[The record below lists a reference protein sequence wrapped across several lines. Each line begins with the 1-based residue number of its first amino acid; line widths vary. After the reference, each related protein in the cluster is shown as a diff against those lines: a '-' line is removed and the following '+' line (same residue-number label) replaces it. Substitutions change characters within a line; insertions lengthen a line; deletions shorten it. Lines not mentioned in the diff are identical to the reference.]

1 LDFADFAFVPDD
13 SYEVIYSDPPWLYYG
28 DPNKDGAA
36 GKEYKMM
43 SLEEIAALPVRAKMR
58 KKSIVFLW
66 ATCPML
72 DVAID
77 VVRAW
82 GLHFRGVPF
91 VWVKTKQD
99 GSPIGAQGVRPSIVK
114 PLVEIVI
121 AASTVP
127 RGRPIK
133 ILDESIRQTVFEG
146 EDEDFITDPIFAS
159 RGHHSE
165 KPHEVRARI
174 ERLFGPVPR
183 LEMFARGAPKGE
195 WDRFGDELTGPESTV
210 LDLME
215 SA

>member
-1 LDFADFAFVPDD
+1 MDFTDFALVPDG
-13 SYEVIYSDPPWLYYG
+13 SYEVIYADPPWLYYG

-43 SLEEIAALPVRAKMR
+43 SPEEISALPVRSKMR

-114 PLVEIVI
+114 PLVEVVI
-121 AASTVP
+121 AASTIP

-183 LEMFARGAPKGE
+183 LEMFDRGAPKGE
-195 WDRFGDELTGPESTV
+195 WDRFGDELTGPETTV
-210 LDLME
+210 LDLM
-215 SA
+215 SGA